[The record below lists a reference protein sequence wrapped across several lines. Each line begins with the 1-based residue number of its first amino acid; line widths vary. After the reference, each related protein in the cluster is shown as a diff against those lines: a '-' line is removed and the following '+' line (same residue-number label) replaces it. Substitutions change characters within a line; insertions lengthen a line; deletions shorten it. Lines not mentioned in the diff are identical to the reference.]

1 MKKKL
6 LISASI
12 ALILCLSL
20 FISYRNI
27 TKNNFNNNSTVNE
40 EVSNNSATNQ
50 NNTYNNNKNIIMYFP
65 NWGVYS
71 ESHNNLTVGDIPW
84 DKVTLIN
91 HAFFTVSK
99 EFKLESTDKDADFEK
114 SFPNSEGWNQDQLRG
129 HIGEYKYYK
138 SKYPN
143 VKVLISV
150 GGWKRGENFHDMSK
164 TKENR
169 KIFID
174 SIIDFLKKYPFI
186 DGIDIDWEYPGEN
199 REKDP
204 NDEYDKG
211 CPGGPEDKENFTL
224 LLKEIRQAYN
234 DNNFSNKMLTIAN
247 AGNYEKL
254 QLQEPDKYIKYLD
267 FINVMTYDF
276 HGAFESK
283 TNHHS
288 PIYYND
294 DDPTRYNKYTFCA
307 EDALKMYVK
316 EYNIPTEKLNVGS
329 PFYSRGWSEVDDS
342 TGTNGLF
349 STATKA
355 YKGSWDSTT
364 SPGGQ
369 IPWFQIKE
377 MENKDGWKKYWDD
390 KAKVPYLYNKNLKS
404 MITYEDEKSLKE
416 RCNFVIKNNYGGI
429 IVWEITGDD
438 KSKNFPL
445 TTLLWE
451 SLGKTTETSTENNS
465 SIKDNEENINEE
477 VMNNNLDD
485 FNINF
490 EVTSDWTSG
499 ANWSMTIENNSGND
513 ISSWKVS
520 FDFDKKISQCWEGVL
535 SSSGNTYTISNP
547 SWGGSI
553 KDGSSIK
560 VNGACEGNSKDLKIK
575 NIKIE
580 VN

>member
-1 MKKKL
+1 
-6 LISASI
+6 
-12 ALILCLSL
+12 
-20 FISYRNI
+20 
-27 TKNNFNNNSTVNE
+27 
-40 EVSNNSATNQ
+40 
-50 NNTYNNNKNIIMYFP
+50 
-65 NWGVYS
+65 
-71 ESHNNLTVGDIPW
+71 
-84 DKVTLIN
+84 
-91 HAFFTVSK
+91 
-99 EFKLESTDKDADFEK
+99 
-114 SFPNSEGWNQDQLRG
+114 
-129 HIGEYKYYK
+129 
-138 SKYPN
+138 
-143 VKVLISV
+143 
-150 GGWKRGENFHDMSK
+150 
-164 TKENR
+164 
-169 KIFID
+169 
-174 SIIDFLKKYPFI
+174 
-186 DGIDIDWEYPGEN
+186 
-199 REKDP
+199 
-204 NDEYDKG
+204 
-211 CPGGPEDKENFTL
+211 
-224 LLKEIRQAYN
+224 
-234 DNNFSNKMLTIAN
+234 MLTIAN

-355 YKGSWDSTT
+355 YKGSWDSAT

-451 SLGKTTETSTENNS
+451 SLGKTTETSTHLLK
-465 SIKDNEENINEE
+465 I
-477 VMNNNLDD
+477 M
-485 FNINF
+485 
-490 EVTSDWTSG
+490 
-499 ANWSMTIENNSGND
+499 
-513 ISSWKVS
+513 
-520 FDFDKKISQCWEGVL
+520 KKIL
-535 SSSGNTYTISNP
+535 M
-547 SWGGSI
+547 
-553 KDGSSIK
+553 KK
-560 VNGACEGNSKDLKIK
+560 L
-575 NIKIE
+575 
-580 VN
+580 

>member
-1 MKKKL
+1 M
-6 LISASI
+6 A
-12 ALILCLSL
+12 
-20 FISYRNI
+20 
-27 TKNNFNNNSTVNE
+27 
-40 EVSNNSATNQ
+40 
-50 NNTYNNNKNIIMYFP
+50 
-65 NWGVYS
+65 
-71 ESHNNLTVGDIPW
+71 
-84 DKVTLIN
+84 
-91 HAFFTVSK
+91 
-99 EFKLESTDKDADFEK
+99 
-114 SFPNSEGWNQDQLRG
+114 
-129 HIGEYKYYK
+129 
-138 SKYPN
+138 
-143 VKVLISV
+143 
-150 GGWKRGENFHDMSK
+150 K

-224 LLKEIRQAYN
+224 LLKEIRQAYD
-234 DNNFSNKMLTIAN
+234 DNNLPDKMLTIAN
-247 AGNYEKL
+247 TGNYEKL
-254 QLQEPDKYIKYLD
+254 QLQEPDKYIEYLD

-276 HGAFESK
+276 HGAFETQ
-283 TNHHS
+283 TNHHA
-288 PIYYND
+288 PIYYNEN
-294 DDPTRYNKYTFCA
+294 DPTRYNKYTFCA
-307 EDALKMYVK
+307 EDAMKMYVK

-342 TGTNGLF
+342 TGKNGLF

-355 YKGSWDSTT
+355 YKGSWDSAT

-390 KAKVPYLYNKNLKS
+390 KAKVPYLYNKDLKS

-477 VMNNNLDD
+477 VMNNNLDG

-499 ANWSMTIENNSGND
+499 ANWSMTIENNSGKD

-553 KDGSSIK
+553 KDGSFIT